1 MTQRLVLRRPV
12 NGIGIICVEM
22 KVLFVASGNHGEL
35 SPIVKSQGDSLAK
48 IGIEIDYF
56 LIKGKGIRGYLD
68 QIRPLRRYCQE
79 NRFDVIHAHFSYSAY
94 VVSLAGGKP
103 IVVSLMGDDVKAS
116 KLNGMLIRICSKAF
130 CWKEMIVKSDD
141 MSRALNIGRSVQVV
155 PNGVDLEMFIQMEKE
170 VCMRHLGWKNG
181 VKHVLFPANP
191 ERKVKDFPLAQG
203 VVNKLGGMVELHVFN
218 NVEQRETVWYYNAA
232 DAVLLTSIWEGS
244 PNVIKEA
251 LACGCPIVSVNVGD
265 VKERLEGVEGCY
277 VANTRDPE
285 ELATLLDMALAF
297 EKKTK
302 GREKIIED
310 KLDSKQVAKQLK
322 SIYEKICA

>member
-1 MTQRLVLRRPV
+1 M
-12 NGIGIICVEM
+12 M
-22 KVLFVASGNHGEL
+22 KVLFVASGNHGEI

-56 LIKGKGIRGYLD
+56 LIKGKGIRGYLN

-79 NRFDVIHAHFSYSAY
+79 NKFDVIHAHFSYSAY
-94 VVSLAGGKP
+94 LVSLTGEKP

-116 KLNGMLIRICSKAF
+116 KLNGLLIRICSMVF
-130 CWKEMIVKSDD
+130 CWSEMIVKSND
-141 MSRALNIGRSVQVV
+141 MLKDLNIWRRVHVV
-155 PNGVDLEMFIQMEKE
+155 PNGVDLELYVQMEKA
-170 VCMRHLGWKNG
+170 VCMGRLRWKNG
-181 VKHVLFPANP
+181 IKHVLFPANP
-191 ERKVKDFPLAQG
+191 ERQVKDFPLAQA
-203 VVNKLGGMVELHVFN
+203 VVDKLGGRVELHVFN
-218 NVEQRETVWYYNAA
+218 NVEQRETVWHYNAA
-232 DAVLLTSIWEGS
+232 DAILLTSIWEGS

-251 LACGCPIVSVNVGD
+251 LACGCPIVSVDVGD
-265 VKERLEGVEGCY
+265 VRERLDGVDGCY

-285 ELATLLDMALAF
+285 ELASLLNMALTF

-322 SIYEKICA
+322 SIYEKVCA